1 MSQGNALTIQRK
13 WLFLTY
19 NDGEEKLIGPTIIL
33 EELVKKLDKWE
44 PYYGIAGEEKA
55 PTTGMRHFH
64 VVICCR
70 RQVRSRNGEVLELKG
85 VKPHLERIENNLKR
99 VIKYCMKDGNYA
111 EFNKNDCPVKLE
123 MISKEEK
130 NQMLLSGDL
139 KEQFLKGTLGAV
151 EIIRAYKL
159 RSLFQTYEQPDP
171 FKKKLILWFKG
182 ETGEGKTRK
191 AVEIATKYGMDYW
204 LTNNDLRWFDGYQ
217 GQPIAIIDDFRRN
230 MLGDWN
236 FLLRLLDGY
245 SLLVP
250 IKGGFVRWS
259 PQIIIITTPATPAEA
274 FQWVTKD
281 GDVQNWDHQEQL
293 ERRLTYEDERQVY
306 EFPLW
311 EEDEKRL
318 MKTIEHFLGI
328 NDQAMIE
335 DELSMSPIL
344 PEPTQIDEA

>member
-19 NDGEEKLIGPTIIL
+19 NDGEEKLIGPTIVL
-33 EELVKKLDKWE
+33 EELVKKLAQWE

-55 PTTGMRHFH
+55 PTTGMRHYH

-171 FKKKLILWFKG
+171 FKKKLVLWFKG
-182 ETGEGKTRK
+182 PTGEGKTRK
-191 AVEIATKYGMDYW
+191 AVEIAEKFGMNYW
-204 LTNNDLRWFDGYQ
+204 ISNEKLQWFDGFN
-217 GQPIAIIDDFRRN
+217 GQEVAIIDDFRKN
-230 MLGDWN
+230 MVTDWN
-236 FLLRLLDGY
+236 YLLRLLDGY
-245 SLLVP
+245 SLLVQV
-250 IKGGFVRWS
+250 KGGHVKWN
-259 PQIIIITTPATPAEA
+259 PKIIIITTPASPEEC
-274 FQWVTKD
+274 FQWISKD
-281 GDVQNWDHQEQL
+281 GELQLWDRQDQL
-293 ERRLTYEDERQVY
+293 TRRLVYDDQEQVY

-311 EEDEKRL
+311 EEDERRL
-318 MKTIEHFLGI
+318 MKTIKKFLGI
-328 NDQAMIE
+328 NDEAMVE
-335 DELSMSPIL
+335 EEFELSPIL
-344 PEPTQIDEA
+344 PEPSQIDEA